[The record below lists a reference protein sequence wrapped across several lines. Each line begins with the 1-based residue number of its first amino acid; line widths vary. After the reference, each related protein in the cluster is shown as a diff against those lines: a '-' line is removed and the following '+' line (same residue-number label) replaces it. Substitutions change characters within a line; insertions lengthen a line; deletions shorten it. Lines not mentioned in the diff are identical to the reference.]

1 MEDKKFLKQAKSIF
15 SSLKTDPNS
24 VLFSEEQID
33 KQLLKKLKK
42 SKYKKDTLLLKL
54 ILLADN
60 NLENEDK
67 TSTRVDI
74 FEKREIDRSTLYS
87 FNRPFQLVRADVGNL
102 EFLDKNATILRYVL
116 LVVGLYSSKIYV
128 YPMRSRKQIL

>member
-1 MEDKKFLKQAKSIF
+1 MDKIIEALNDKKMTNFILNIHLDLIILPWNEKMEDKKILKQAKSIF
-15 SSLKTDPNS
+15 SSLTTDPNS

-33 KQLLKKLKK
+33 KRLLKKLNK

-67 TSTRVDI
+67 TPTKVDFI
-74 FEKREIDRSTLYS
+74 EKREIDRPIY
-87 FNRPFQLVRADVGNL
+87 
-102 EFLDKNATILRYVL
+102 IVL
-116 LVVGLYSSKIYV
+116 TDFSN
-128 YPMRSRKQIL
+128 